1 MTTRRI
7 TLSMLVIRSMPLLSV
22 VALSVVAAIAIA
34 ARSLGAQIEP
44 ERAPVVTRHQLAIN
58 GRTLNYTAE
67 VGRVAIRDVET
78 GEPHAHM
85 FYTAYRV
92 ASPIGTQRPVTF
104 IWNGGPG
111 WPALPL
117 HFEVAGPL
125 RGDGDRLV
133 ANPDTWLTE
142 SDLVFVDPVGT
153 GFSRATKAEYV
164 KEFAIIVGDVM
175 AEAEFIR
182 SWVLLHDAETA
193 PLIIAGESY
202 GSSRAG
208 RVGYAVLKRGFNL
221 SAIMHISGGTDLP
234 KFENST
240 TVDWAMHVADMSVV
254 GLYFKKTPPELG
266 ATPEV
271 VRTATEK
278 WVRERYLPG
287 ILRVDSL
294 SPQEREQIAA
304 ELSAHTGYNTD
315 KLDRSK
321 LILSSQ
327 AWFGAFP
334 VDGKRALVADFR
346 RSAPLTKSW
355 IPAALR
361 YIRRELGY
369 RTDLPYLGL
378 DGAESLEQGFAP
390 SGKYPQSMNARWVHS
405 AIYDATPEQ
414 FAKAQADFNRAG
426 MLGIPQVG
434 SLPSTPDAILL
445 NPKLKVLV
453 AQGAYDP
460 LGGCS
465 IDAERARRLQSPYR
479 EAVQYKCYDGAHQMY
494 LEASART
501 LFSNDVKALMRSVR
515 VH

>member
-1 MTTRRI
+1 MACVA
-7 TLSMLVIRSMPLLSV
+7 SLVGTFA
-22 VALSVVAAIAIA
+22 VAIKAA
-34 ARSLGAQIEP
+34 AQMEP
-44 ERAPVVTRHQLAIN
+44 ERAPVVTRHQMSIN
-58 GRTLNYTAE
+58 GRTLSYTAE

-78 GEPHAHM
+78 GEPHAYM

-92 ASPIGTQRPVTF
+92 APVNGKQRPVSF

-125 RGDGDRLV
+125 RGEGERIV
-133 ANPDTWLTE
+133 SNPDTWLTE
-142 SDLVFVDPVGT
+142 SDLAFVDPVGT
-153 GFSRATKAEYV
+153 GFSRATKPEYV

-182 SWVLLHDAETA
+182 SWLLLHDAETA
-193 PLIIAGESY
+193 PVVIAGESY

-208 RVGYAVLKRGFNL
+208 RVGYTVLKRGINV
-221 SAIMHISGGTDLP
+221 AGIMNISGNTDLP
-234 KFENST
+234 KPENSN
-240 TVDWAMHVADMSVV
+240 VIDWAMHIADMSVV

-266 ATPEV
+266 STPDA
-271 VRTATEK
+271 VRAKTEH
-278 WVRERYLPG
+278 WVRDRYLPAV
-287 ILRVDSL
+287 LRVESL
-294 SPQEREQIAA
+294 SDTERNQIAA
-304 ELSAHTGYNTD
+304 EITAHTGYNTD
-315 KLDRSK
+315 RLDRKK

-346 RSAPLTKSW
+346 TSTPLVKPW

-369 RTDLPYLGL
+369 RTDLPYVGI

-390 SGKYPQSMNARWVHS
+390 TGKYPESMNTRWVHS
-405 AIYDATPEQ
+405 AIYNATPEQ
-414 FAKAQADFNRAG
+414 FAKARDDFAKAG

-434 SLPSTPDAILL
+434 TLPSTPDAITL
-445 NPKLKVLV
+445 NPKLKVFV

-465 IDAERARRLQSPYR
+465 INAERARWLSSPYK
-479 EAVQYKCYDGAHQMY
+479 EAVQFKCYDGAHQMY
-494 LEASART
+494 LEPAVRT
-501 LFSNDVKALMRSVR
+501 TFSNDVKSFIRSVAR
-515 VH
+515 

>member
-1 MTTRRI
+1 MLIVRRAAVAMI
-7 TLSMLVIRSMPLLSV
+7 ASAISV
-22 VALSVVAAIAIA
+22 ANVV
-34 ARSLGAQIEP
+34 SAQVEP
-44 ERAPVVTRHQLAIN
+44 ERAPVVTRHSMAVN
-58 GRTLNYTAE
+58 GRPLAYTAE

-78 GEPHAHM
+78 GEPHAYM

-92 ASPIGTQRPVTF
+92 APTKGKQRPVSF

-125 RGDGDRLV
+125 RGEGDRLV
-133 ANPDTWLTE
+133 PNADTWLTE

-153 GFSRATKAEYV
+153 GFSRATKPEYV

-182 SWVLLHDAETA
+182 SWLLLHDAETS
-193 PLIIAGESY
+193 PVIIAGESY

-208 RVGYAVLKRGFNL
+208 RVGYAVLKRGINV
-221 SAIMHISGGTDLP
+221 AGIMHISGNTDLP
-234 KFENST
+234 KFENSNI
-240 TVDWAMHVADMSVV
+240 VDWAMHVADMAVV
-254 GLYFKKTPPELG
+254 GLHLKKTPPELG
-266 ATPEV
+266 STPEA
-271 VRTATEK
+271 VRTVTEK
-278 WVRERYLPG
+278 WVRERYLPAV
-287 ILRVDSL
+287 LRVDSL
-294 SPQEREQIAA
+294 SNAEREQIAK
-304 ELSAHTGYNTD
+304 EITAHTGYNTD
-315 KLDRSK
+315 NLDRK
-321 LILSSQ
+321 TLILSSQ

-334 VDGKRALVADFR
+334 IDGRRALVADYR
-346 RSAPLTKSW
+346 RSAPLEKPW

-361 YIRRELGY
+361 HIRRELGY
-369 RTDLPYLGL
+369 RTDLPYIGM

-414 FAKAQADFNRAG
+414 FAKAREDFAKAG

-434 SLPSTPDAILL
+434 TLPSTPDAILL
-445 NPKLKVLV
+445 NPKLKVFV

-465 IDAERARRLQSPYR
+465 INNERARRLASPFK
-479 EAVQYKCYDGAHQMY
+479 EAVQFKCYDGAHQMY
-494 LEASART
+494 LDAPART
-501 LFSNDVKALMRSVR
+501 LFSNDVKALMRAIGAR
-515 VH
+515 